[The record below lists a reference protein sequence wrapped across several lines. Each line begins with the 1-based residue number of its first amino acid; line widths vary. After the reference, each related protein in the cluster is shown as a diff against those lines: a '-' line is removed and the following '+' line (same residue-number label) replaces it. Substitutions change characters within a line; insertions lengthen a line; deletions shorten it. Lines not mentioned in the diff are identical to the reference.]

1 MIRSAGGTKTSAW
14 LRRLLAV
21 VAGYFA
27 WAIAFG
33 LLESTLRTEGTVATF
48 ASVPAIALAAAGG
61 VAARW
66 VGGRGQWVPIVLIVL
81 VAVDTTLAMFL
92 APSENQPV
100 VDLVLR
106 GIPVVALVAAA
117 TGLSRLL
124 KQRV

>member
-21 VAGYFA
+21 VVGYFA

-33 LLESTLRTEGTVATF
+33 LLESTLRTEGTVATL
-48 ASVPAIALAAAGG
+48 AVPAIALAAAGG

-106 GIPVVALVAAA
+106 GIPVVALVATA

>member
-1 MIRSAGGTKTSAW
+1 MIRSTGSTKTSAW

-21 VAGYFA
+21 VVGYFA

-33 LLESTLRTEGTVATF
+33 LLESTLRTEGTVVTF
-48 ASVPAIALAAAGG
+48 ASVPSIALAAAGG
-61 VAARW
+61 LAARW

-81 VAVDTTLAMFL
+81 VAVDTMLALFL

-106 GIPVVALVAAA
+106 GIPVATLVATA
-117 TGLSRLL
+117 TGLPRLL